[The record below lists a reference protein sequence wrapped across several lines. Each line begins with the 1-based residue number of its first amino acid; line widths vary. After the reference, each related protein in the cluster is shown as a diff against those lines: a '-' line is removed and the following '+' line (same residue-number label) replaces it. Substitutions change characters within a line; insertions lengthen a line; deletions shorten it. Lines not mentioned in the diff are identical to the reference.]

1 MLPTNQ
7 PLQQTVKI
15 VDLTETDM
23 QTELN
28 TQNAISFTLSQVIID
43 AANNK
48 AVMLF
53 TYTEQWL
60 AN

>member
-15 VDLTETDM
+15 VDLTETAM

-28 TQNAISFTLSQVIID
+28 TQNAISFTLSQIIID

-60 AN
+60 SN